1 MGLVLVGVV
10 MLLLKLSALGP
21 AALWPWWLVLAPFGA
36 ALLWWAVS
44 DQMGWTSRAAQR
56 REQERQLRRR
66 DARMEAMGM
75 RPSGKGRNGD
85 SRHGSPSHSGPV
97 SRPEPTSPP
106 RAAPTGVDRPA
117 DRR

>member
-10 MLLLKLSALGP
+10 MLLLKLLALGP
-21 AALWPWWLVLAPFGA
+21 AALWPWWVVLAPFGG

-56 REQERQLRRR
+56 REQERQMRRR

-75 RPSGKGRNGD
+75 RPPSKRRSGD
-85 SRHGSPSHSGPV
+85 SRHGSPSRSGQV
-97 SRPEPTSPP
+97 SRSEPTSPP
-106 RAAPTGVDRPA
+106 RA